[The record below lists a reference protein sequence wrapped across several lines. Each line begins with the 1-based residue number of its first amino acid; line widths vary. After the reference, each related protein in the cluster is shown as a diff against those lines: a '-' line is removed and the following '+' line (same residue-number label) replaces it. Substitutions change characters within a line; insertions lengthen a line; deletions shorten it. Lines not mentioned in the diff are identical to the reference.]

1 MTKDYHQRDHATRTG
16 RLLYTSK
23 KADRMD
29 EERGRE
35 RWTMTRH
42 ADGRR
47 SLMSHGKIDDRP
59 SVLRFVHLT
68 ANADWS
74 PLDAFVRISVG
85 DEFGGSGWFRF
96 ANGIAECETVTTLEG
111 RVSQRVPYSGACPG
125 FGGHAIQNDGWVC
138 ASVDLSKPGETQSL
152 VHLVSSTD
160 HRGATGP
167 SIALVRPRI
176 IYTGDEEITVG
187 AGTFK
192 AHHFQFV
199 GVEGLPEEH
208 PVYNVWTTTDGDYV
222 FLKGQVDGYMQTY
235 YELVE
240 LSDGL

>member
-1 MTKDYHQRDHATRTG
+1 MTKDYHQRDHVTRKG

-23 KADRMD
+23 KPDRLD

-35 RWTMTRH
+35 VWTMTRH
-42 ADGRR
+42 KDGRR
-47 SLMSHGKIDDRP
+47 SLMSHGEIDDRP

-74 PLDAFVRISVG
+74 PIDAFVRISVG
-85 DEFGGSGWFRF
+85 DEFRGSGWYRF
-96 ANGIAECETVTTLEG
+96 ANGIAECETVTALEG
-111 RVSQRVPYSGACPG
+111 RMSQRVPYTGKCPG

-138 ASVDLSKPGETQSL
+138 AAMDLSKPGEPQSYVQL
-152 VHLVSSTD
+152 ISSPD

-167 SIALVRPRI
+167 TIAQATPTIVYVR
-176 IYTGDEEITVG
+176 DEEITVG
-187 AGTFK
+187 AGTFT
-192 AHHFQFV
+192 AHHFQFI
-199 GVEGLPEEH
+199 GVEGLLEEH
-208 PVYNVWTTTDGDYV
+208 PPYNVWTTTDGDYI

-240 LSDGL
+240 LSEGL

>member
-1 MTKDYHQRDHATRTG
+1 MIKEYHQRDHVTRRG

-23 KADRMD
+23 KPDRMD

-35 RWTMTRH
+35 VWTLTRH
-42 ADGRR
+42 SDGRR
-47 SLMSHGKIDDRP
+47 SLMSHGEIDDRP

-68 ANADWS
+68 VDGGWS
-74 PLDAFVRISVG
+74 PIDAFVRISVG
-85 DEFGGSGWFRF
+85 DEFRGSGWYRF
-96 ANGIAECETVTTLEG
+96 ANGVAECETVTTTEG
-111 RVSQRVPYSGACPG
+111 RLSQRVPYSGPCPG

-138 ASVDLSKPGETQSL
+138 ASLDLSKPGETQTFPMFA
-152 VHLVSSTD
+152 SSTD

-167 SIALVRPRI
+167 TICQPKPNV
-176 IYTGDEEITVG
+176 IYVGDEEITVG
-187 AGTFK
+187 AGTFQ

-199 GVEGLPEEH
+199 SVEGLPEEH
-208 PVYNVWTTTDGDYV
+208 PIYNVWTTTDGDYV

-240 LSDGL
+240 LSEGL

>member
-1 MTKDYHQRDHATRTG
+1 MIKDYHQRDHVTRKG

-23 KADRMD
+23 KPDRLD

-35 RWTMTRH
+35 VWTMTRH

-47 SLMSHGKIDDRP
+47 SLMSHGEIDDRP

-74 PLDAFVRISVG
+74 PVDAFVRITVG
-85 DEFGGSGWFRF
+85 DTFRGSGWFRF
-96 ANGIAECETVTTLEG
+96 TNGVAECETVTALEG
-111 RVSQRVPYSGACPG
+111 RMSQRIPYSGVCPG

-138 ASVDLSKPGETQSL
+138 AAVDLSKPGEPQTYVQ
-152 VHLVSSTD
+152 LVSSTD

-167 SIALVRPRI
+167 FIAEARPTVV
-176 IYTGDEEITVG
+176 YVGDEEIEVG
-187 AGTFK
+187 AGSFI

-199 GVEGLPEEH
+199 SVEGLPEEH
-208 PVYNVWTTTDGDYV
+208 PVYNVWTTTDGDYI

-240 LSDGL
+240 LEEGL